1 VSESRSSGGAATG
14 LLADRAVSGLIGALG
29 VYVIVESTTF
39 DFSTPAG
46 PWLVPMIV
54 GIVLAVLGAWGV
66 VHPERTSHTWF
77 RVGWKPLV
85 AIAIALCA
93 YVYLMP
99 IVGFLAATVGLSLA
113 LSLPGQLERR
123 MRILV
128 FVAGTL
134 AAIGLYFLF
143 VNVFNVPL
151 PGPVWVS

>member
-1 VSESRSSGGAATG
+1 VSRPSGGGTTG

-39 DFSTPAG
+39 DLSTPAG
-46 PWLVPMIV
+46 PWLIPMVV

-66 VHPERTSHTWF
+66 VRPEKSTHTWF
-77 RVGWKPLV
+77 RIRWVHLV
-85 AIAIALCA
+85 ATAVALCA

-99 IVGFLAATVGLSLA
+99 IVGFVAATIGLSVV
-113 LSLPGQLERR
+113 LSLPGDLEMR

-128 FVAGTL
+128 VVAGTL
-134 AAIGLYFLF
+134 ATIGLFFLF

-151 PGPVWVS
+151 PGPVWAN

>member
-1 VSESRSSGGAATG
+1 VSRPSGGGTTG

-39 DFSTPAG
+39 DLSTPAG
-46 PWLVPMIV
+46 PWLIPMVV

-66 VHPERTSHTWF
+66 VRPERSSHTWF
-77 RVGWKPLV
+77 RVAWKPLL

-99 IVGFLAATVGLSLA
+99 IIGFLAATIGLSVV
-113 LSLPGQLERR
+113 LSLPGDLDRR

-128 FVAGTL
+128 IVAGTL
-134 AAIGLYFLF
+134 ATIALYFLF

-151 PGPVWVS
+151 PAPVWAS